1 MKIPLFLESEQSDM
15 IYTLD
20 LATMRDVTGLS
31 LRLVSKAGNPISD
44 SLLPWWPFT
53 SPYLITEMEGDFIV
67 FPNKYFH
74 TYCSHIHRGCGRFE
88 RKRKK
93 ERNMKKNKFKRKY
106 SFSKYH

>member
-1 MKIPLFLESEQSDM
+1 MPTSRLHLMKLLLFLESEQSDM

-53 SPYLITEMEGDFIV
+53 SPYLITYMEGDFIV
-67 FPNKYFH
+67 LSNKYFH
-74 TYCSHIHRGCGRFE
+74 TFIVATSTMDVVGLKGKE
-88 RKRKK
+88 RKK
-93 ERNMKKNKFKRKY
+93 EI
-106 SFSKYH
+106 